1 MPFFYFV
8 NLIFMSSIIYH
19 KKLRGFQ
26 LNASQMAL
34 SANQMSSASQ
44 PQSDFKVLGRWLFLR
59 DPINSIRAAQ
69 KSY

>member
-1 MPFFYFV
+1 M
-8 NLIFMSSIIYH
+8 
-19 KKLRGFQ
+19 LRGFQ

-44 PQSDFKVLGRWLFLR
+44 PQGDFKVLGRRLFLR
-59 DPINSIRAAQ
+59 DPIKSIRAAQ